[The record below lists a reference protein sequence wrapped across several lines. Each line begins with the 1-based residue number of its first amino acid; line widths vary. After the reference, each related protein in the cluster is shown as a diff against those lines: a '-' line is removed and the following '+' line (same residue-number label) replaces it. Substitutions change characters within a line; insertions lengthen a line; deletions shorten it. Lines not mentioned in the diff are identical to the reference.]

1 MKITTS
7 ITENGIVLL
16 EVEGGV
22 DAHTALLLR
31 RTLTDLL
38 AQGYSRLVLDVSRM
52 EYISSAGLR
61 VLLDAR
67 REARRL
73 DGEVRLFD
81 PNALVRRVIELAG
94 FEELLYVSGTRQ
106 QAMEDW

>member
-1 MKITTS
+1 MKITAS
-7 ITENGIVLL
+7 IAQNGVALL

-22 DAHTALLLR
+22 DAHTAHLLR
-31 RTLTDLL
+31 RTLGDLL
-38 AQGYSRLVLDVSRM
+38 AQGHGRLVLDVSHM

-67 REARRL
+67 RDARRL
-73 DGEVRLFD
+73 GGEVRLCD
-81 PNALVRRVIELAG
+81 PNALVRRVIDLAG